1 VLTLGGF
8 AVFGKVFKNCA
19 IARMKENPPLGGNAA
34 TLVDHGNI
42 SLTTNIALSETS
54 D

>member
-19 IARMKENPPLGGNAA
+19 IARMKENHHLEEMRQ
-34 TLVDHGNI
+34 LW
-42 SLTTNIALSETS
+42 
-54 D
+54 

>member
-19 IARMKENPPLGGNAA
+19 FARMKENIPLAGKAA
-34 TLVDHGNI
+34 TLVVHENI
-42 SLTTNIALSETS
+42 SLTTNIVKQ
-54 D
+54 